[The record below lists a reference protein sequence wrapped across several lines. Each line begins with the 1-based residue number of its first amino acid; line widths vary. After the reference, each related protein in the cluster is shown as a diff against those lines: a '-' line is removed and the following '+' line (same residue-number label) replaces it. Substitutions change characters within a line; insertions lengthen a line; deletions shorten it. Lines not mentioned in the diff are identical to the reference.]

1 MLIKSH
7 LNIRIILKI
16 WAIRRISSW
25 YLHCS
30 SCCDDGADDHSDD
43 MSGKLCD
50 KQVAEFVLYGAHVTW
65 EVSQNMSKQCQKV
78 QKNVWKKVSQKSIKK
93 VSEKQVFQKNVPK
106 KCLKVYQVQPGMYR
120 CITFHCWLQRAGC
133 ISQDTYLLYDDYFW
147 LRWCDAVKL
156 TWTVQRHLWS
166 PSVRFP
172 ARRNKAR
179 CLQCIL

>member
-1 MLIKSH
+1 MVLMITVMICQVSC
-7 LNIRIILKI
+7 
-16 WAIRRISSW
+16 AINKW
-25 YLHCS
+25 PNL
-30 SCCDDGADDHSDD
+30 SCMGH
-43 MSGKLCD
+43 MWRGKCP
-50 KQVAEFVLYGAHVTW
+50 KTC
-65 EVSQNMSKQCQKV
+65 QNSVKKCK
-78 QKNVWKKVSQKSIKK
+78 KNVWKKVSQKSIKK